1 MVASSQACSSDSILG
16 LKVSASVLIHRLLV
30 SQVVSVTD
38 QMSVSL
44 QNVHVEIQ
52 TPNVMVLG
60 DKTFGKYISQ
70 SSLEK

>member
-16 LKVSASVLIHRLLV
+16 LKVSASVLIHRLSV
-30 SQVVSVTD
+30 SHVVSVTD
-38 QMSVSL
+38 QMFVSL

-52 TPNVMVLG
+52 TPNVVVLG